1 MVWKANILTMYPDI
15 YPGPLKYSLIGKA
28 LENNIWKMNVYDI
41 RKFGRG
47 KHKTIDDKP
56 FGGGAGMVM
65 RADVLGDAIE
75 KTLIQN
81 HESEPLIYLSAKGKP
96 LKHSKVKSYSELS
109 GVSIICGH
117 FEGIDQR
124 VLDSYNI
131 EEVSIGDF
139 VVTGGEIASFVFLD
153 AIIRLLPGVLGN
165 DNSIDEESFIQNLL
179 EYPHYTKPQEFKGLK
194 VPDVLLSGNH
204 EEINKWRLER
214 AKELTKKIRPD
225 LIKKKDKD
233 K

>member
-1 MVWKANILTMYPDI
+1 MVWQANILTMYPDI
-15 YPGPLKYSLIGKA
+15 YPGPLGYSLIGKA

-41 RKFGRG
+41 RKFGHG
-47 KHKTIDDKP
+47 KHKIIDDKP

-81 HESEPLIYLSAKGKP
+81 HENEPLVYLSPKGKP
-96 LKHSKVKSYSELS
+96 LKHSKVKSYSKLS

-124 VLDSYNI
+124 ILDSYNI
-131 EEVSIGDF
+131 EEVSLGDF
-139 VVTGGEIASFVFLD
+139 VVTGGEIASFVVLD

-165 DNSIDEESFIQNLL
+165 DDSIIEESFIGDLL

-204 EEINKWRLER
+204 EEINKWRLKKS
-214 AKELTKKIRPD
+214 KELTKQIRPE
-225 LIKKKDKD
+225 LHKKSGKEK
-233 K
+233 

>member
-1 MVWKANILTMYPDI
+1 MVWQANILTMYPDI
-15 YPGPLKYSLIGKA
+15 YPGPLGYSLIGKA
-28 LENNIWKMNVYDI
+28 LENNVWKMNVYDI
-41 RKFGRG
+41 RKFGYG
-47 KHKTIDDKP
+47 KHKIIDDKP

-81 HESEPLIYLSAKGKP
+81 HENEPLVYLSPKGKP
-96 LKHSKVKSYSELS
+96 LKHSKVKSYSKLS

-124 VLDSYNI
+124 ILDSYNI

-165 DNSIDEESFIQNLL
+165 YNSIDEESFIQNLL

-204 EEINKWRLER
+204 EKINKWRIER